1 MKNLKEFYHN
11 EKDNDS
17 ENDLLD
23 KPHVRAVNSPVDVR
37 VPIFH
42 WNFSGRTMKDM
53 KPSCTSRGCVVKAYR
68 KMRNSFKIW
77 KRTSN
82 TLGKLDDIIKD
93 KIKQSNP
100 ELRLTVPIQYNLV
113 KILVSLIQ
121 LS

>member
-1 MKNLKEFYHN
+1 MKNLKEFYHD
-11 EKDNDS
+11 EKDTDS

-23 KPHVRAVNSPVDVR
+23 KPHVRALNSPVEVR

-82 TLGKLDDIIKD
+82 NLGKLDDVIKD
-93 KIKQSNP
+93 KIKQTHP
-100 ELRLTVPIQYNLV
+100 ELQLTMPIQYNLV
-113 KILVSLIQ
+113 KILVSLIS